1 MTSPYLENYERICAA
16 ISLRESHFREF
27 KSALEGPD
35 ATKTPRSPKAI
46 KKDIG
51 EALVA
56 FANADGGELL
66 IGVEDD
72 GKITGIPHGKPEIKD
87 FLESYKTQVHPQTP
101 LPQPLQSLVEIEG
114 KKVIYFSVEKSS
126 RMVHLTS
133 DGRCL
138 QRRDRETLPVSSEQ
152 IRFERQEQIS
162 REYDRQ
168 FIDGA
173 AVSSLDL
180 EIIGRIG
187 KEIAPGM
194 SIEKLLQLLDLA
206 DFGVGSVHLRRAALL
221 LFAKD
226 VHRWHPR
233 SEVRILRVAG
243 KEIKAGKEYN
253 VIKDNITVGSVFA
266 LMSQAWEALR
276 PHLVQTKFGPGGIFE
291 EHIMY
296 PEDAC
301 REALIN
307 AIAHRDYSME
317 GRGIEVFVYEDR
329 MEVRS
334 PGALLSNVSIDEL
347 KKLRGL
353 HQSRNVHIAR
363 VLREFGYMREM
374 GEGLRRIYQLM
385 KEYDLVEPDLSSD
398 LESFSI
404 VLHHKSVFS
413 EDAQRWVNSFEKFNL
428 TREEKKA
435 VLLGKDGAS
444 FSPKQV
450 RSALDIV
457 DTDAY
462 RAIVEG
468 LQLKGIL
475 LRALSKNQVHWRA
488 KKNSISTKMIPSLK
502 VRMPQECESYF
513 AELMRAFQ
521 AVEPQERI
529 STSMLKEVLGQL
541 SEDNPYRTD
550 IAILGRAIQLLGL
563 VDQDKRPLGRL
574 RGIWESASESPKSI
588 QPKSQFLAKS
598 EGLEPIITE
607 EEHDELMQDELK
619 QEVINKA
626 IYVGNLSYDANRED
640 LKKLF
645 EGFGP
650 VRSVRIPVDFYTA
663 KSRGFAFVEMESTA
677 DAKVAKDTLDGR
689 SFRGRIL
696 HLDWDKGEFN

>member
-1 MTSPYLENYERICAA
+1 MTSPYLENYERICTA
-16 ISLRESHFREF
+16 ISLGESHFREF
-27 KSALEGPD
+27 KTALQGPE

-72 GKITGIPHGKPEIKD
+72 GKITGVPHGETEIKD
-87 FLESYKTQVHPQTP
+87 LLNSYKTQIHPQTP
-101 LPQPLQSLVEIEG
+101 LSQPLHSLVEIEG
-114 KKVIYFSVEKSS
+114 RKVIYFSVQKSS
-126 RMVHLTS
+126 RQVHLTS

-173 AVSSLDL
+173 DVSSLDL

-206 DFGVGSVHLRRAALL
+206 DFGVGSVHIRRAALL

-243 KEIKAGKEYN
+243 KEIRAGKNYN
-253 VIKDNITVGSVFA
+253 VIKDNVTVGSVFV

-301 REALIN
+301 REALTN
-307 AIAHRDYSME
+307 AIAHRDYSIE
-317 GRGIEVFVYEDR
+317 GRGVEVFVYEDR

-347 KKLRGL
+347 KKLKGL

-398 LESFSI
+398 LESFTI

-413 EDAQRWVNSFEKFNL
+413 EDAQRWINGFEKFNL
-428 TREEKKA
+428 TREEKK
-435 VLLGKDGAS
+435 VILLGKDGAS

-475 LRALSKNQVHWRA
+475 FRALSKGQVHLKA
-488 KKNSISTKMIPSLK
+488 KRDDIPAKMIPSLK

-521 AVEPQERI
+521 AAEPQEII
-529 STSMLKEVLGQL
+529 SVSMLREVAEQL
-541 SEDNPYRTD
+541 SEENPYRVGT
-550 IAILGRAIQLLGL
+550 AILGRTIQLLGL
-563 VDQDKRPLGRL
+563 VDQDRRPLGRL
-574 RGIWESASESPKSI
+574 RGVWEGVSQQPKSKP
-588 QPKSQFLAKS
+588 PKSQFL
-598 EGLEPIITE
+598 EGREPIITE
-607 EEHDELMQDELK
+607 EEQDELK
-619 QEVINKA
+619 QDVINRA
-626 IYVGNLSYDANRED
+626 IYVGNLSYDATKED
-640 LKKLF
+640 LKKIF

-650 VRSVRIPVDFYTA
+650 VRFVKIPLDLYTTR
-663 KSRGFAFVEMESTA
+663 SRGFAFVEMESMA

-696 HLDWDKGEFN
+696 HLGWGKI